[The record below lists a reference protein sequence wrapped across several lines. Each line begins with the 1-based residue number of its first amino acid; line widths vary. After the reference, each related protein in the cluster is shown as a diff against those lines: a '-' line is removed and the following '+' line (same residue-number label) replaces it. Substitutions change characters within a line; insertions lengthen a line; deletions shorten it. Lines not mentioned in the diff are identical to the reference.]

1 MGIYPAPVCPF
12 QETAD
17 MKKPKNTKPGKR
29 LPPVRIPLSFD
40 DAVGG
45 LLAVKP
51 KKKAPAKKKG

>member
-1 MGIYPAPVCPF
+1 
-12 QETAD
+12 
-17 MKKPKNTKPGKR
+17 MKKQKKAKH
-29 LPPVRIPLSFD
+29 LPPVRIPLTFD

>member
-1 MGIYPAPVCPF
+1 MSNN
-12 QETAD
+12 
-17 MKKPKNTKPGKR
+17 KKVDQKR

-51 KKKAPAKKKG
+51 RPKKRIAKKKNG

>member
-1 MGIYPAPVCPF
+1 MYTPQGKSKREAQAGRRVS
-12 QETAD
+12 A
-17 MKKPKNTKPGKR
+17 KGKKR

-51 KKKAPAKKKG
+51 KKKAPTKKNG